1 MTLEER
7 DYHGAPR
14 TSIHLRAYKPAGM
27 DLQAVFD
34 GCTLWERARS
44 GEPLSKRQKE
54 RLLPARE
61 DFAALY
67 RYLRGIPVFSG
78 GIEALLARMPPHFS
92 AERLLICLDVLQEH
106 KLIRRVQSGLYCE
119 TSILPA
125 AQKVDLF
132 QSNILNQ
139 ISNAS
144 ETTEGE

>member
-1 MTLEER
+1 
-7 DYHGAPR
+7 
-14 TSIHLRAYKPAGM
+14 
-27 DLQAVFD
+27 
-34 GCTLWERARS
+34 
-44 GEPLSKRQKE
+44 
-54 RLLPARE
+54 
-61 DFAALY
+61 
-67 RYLRGIPVFSG
+67 
-78 GIEALLARMPPHFS
+78 MPPHFS